1 MKKKKGTDTIYG
13 IYGDKE
19 EQDMFDLV
27 IVGTGPAGLA
37 ASIYARRAELN
48 MKVIE
53 EKPMSGG
60 QIVDTYEVDNYPGIP
75 GVNGFDLAMKMREHA
90 EKLGVEF
97 TNEAVTELDVSGDV
111 KKVVTNNDTYEA
123 KTVIVATG
131 AMHAKLGVPGE
142 EEFAGQGV
150 SYCATCDGAFFR
162 GKTVAVIG
170 GGDVAVEDA
179 IFLSRM
185 AEKVYVVHRRDEL
198 RATKTLQ
205 TALFALDNVEMI
217 WDSEL
222 VNITGDGPV
231 SSIRVR
237 NKKTEVEN
245 EIAVN
250 GVFIAVGIN
259 PVTSLLDGKVDM
271 DRGYIVANEDCATKL
286 PGVFVAGDARKKQLR
301 QIITAA
307 ADGANAVTS
316 VENYLSNSASK

>member
-1 MKKKKGTDTIYG
+1 
-13 IYGDKE
+13 
-19 EQDMFDLV
+19 MFDL
-27 IVGTGPAGLA
+27 IIIGTGPAGLSA
-37 ASIYARRAELN
+37 AIYAQRAELK

-53 EKPMSGG
+53 QKPMSGG

-75 GVNGFDLAMKMREHA
+75 GINGFDLAMKMREHA

-97 TNEAVTELDVSGDV
+97 TNEEVLELEALGEV
-111 KKVVTNNDTYEA
+111 KRVKTNEDIYEA

-142 EEFAGQGV
+142 AEFAGQGV

-179 IFLSRM
+179 IFLARM
-185 AEKVYVVHRRDEL
+185 AEKVYVVHRRDQL

-205 TALFALDNVEMI
+205 TAMLSLENVEMV

-231 SSIRVR
+231 SSMRVR
-237 NKKTEVEN
+237 NKKTEVEK
-245 EIAVN
+245 EIAVE

-259 PVTSLLDGKVDM
+259 P
-271 DRGYIVANEDCATKL
+271 ITKL
-286 PGVFVAGDARKKQLR
+286 LEGVVEMDNGYVVADETGKTTVSGIFVAGDARKKQLR

-316 VENYLSNSASK
+316 VERYLAK

>member
-1 MKKKKGTDTIYG
+1 
-13 IYGDKE
+13 
-19 EQDMFDLV
+19 MFDL
-27 IVGTGPAGLA
+27 IIIGTGPAGLSA
-37 ASIYARRAELN
+37 AIYAQRAELK

-53 EKPMSGG
+53 QKPMSGG

-75 GVNGFDLAMKMREHA
+75 GINGFDLAMKMREHA

-97 TNEAVTELDVSGDV
+97 TNEEVLELEALGEV
-111 KKVVTNNDTYEA
+111 KRVKTNADIYEA

-142 EEFAGQGV
+142 AEFAGQGV

-185 AEKVYVVHRRDEL
+185 AEKVYVVHRRDQL

-205 TALFALDNVEMI
+205 TAMLSLENVEMV

-231 SSIRVR
+231 SSMRVR
-237 NKKTEVEN
+237 NKKTDVEK
-245 EIAVN
+245 EIAVE

-259 PVTSLLDGKVDM
+259 P
-271 DRGYIVANEDCATKL
+271 ITKL
-286 PGVFVAGDARKKQLR
+286 LEGVVEMDNGYVVADETGKTTISGIFVAGDARKKQLR

-316 VENYLSNSASK
+316 VERYLAK